1 MECSTALKVRIPPQ
15 IIMKGKIEYSSHQR
29 GEGVSMNNVPEILI
43 YVLSPTFGKHASTV
57 SINSEKVL
65 KSLMPIKLVES
76 SVRPKTGVSWFDS
89 KKLSG
94 SIVWDVSRGWI
105 ETWLNETL
113 GRWLEGGRRGG
124 RSGLYCNVFF
134 LRPPGTKVS
143 ILDNNG
149 WIKIVFGGR
158 SKWYWRWPKI

>member
-94 SIVWDVSRGWI
+94 SIV
-105 ETWLNETL
+105 
-113 GRWLEGGRRGG
+113 
-124 RSGLYCNVFF
+124 
-134 LRPPGTKVS
+134 
-143 ILDNNG
+143 
-149 WIKIVFGGR
+149 
-158 SKWYWRWPKI
+158 